1 MPKDRISVVGGGVGQ
16 LFLKLAFLILILE
29 HVSSSSTSH
38 PISNSALH
46 EKDVNK
52 PRPTDEDEAEAGSA
66 SQQQAKVKT
75 FGTSTSDSQTMADSY
90 NTSIPREAETPGQT
104 TETTSAGSTL
114 TPASE
119 EDRTPPLIRLNNR
132 LISRQC

>member
-66 SQQQAKVKT
+66 SQQQAKLQRFNSSRSRNTWSNNRGKYDHPLTAITVASSLLRT
-75 FGTSTSDSQTMADSY
+75 GSFVDNFSRQHSDS
-90 NTSIPREAETPGQT
+90 GF
-104 TETTSAGSTL
+104 
-114 TPASE
+114 
-119 EDRTPPLIRLNNR
+119 
-132 LISRQC
+132 